1 MWVTVA
7 RCSRLCL
14 SRESDLCD
22 RKIARESDEG
32 SQRGLTTPETRLLS
46 VRLDYGNGSKEATM
60 KYLSTLATVLAAA
73 ILGAVAG
80 CGGEERLS
88 REDFSARLQ
97 SIDERGGELWG
108 RLAQRAQDLE
118 PDQSLPADV
127 KQALTELVEFQE
139 QAVEELEGINPPEDA
154 EEPAQMLIE
163 ALRKR
168 TETFKQVIEAG
179 HVTEQDFDRVTQS
192 GEKIDEALMQLRKE
206 GFLPTSDEHDAE

>member
-1 MWVTVA
+1 
-7 RCSRLCL
+7 
-14 SRESDLCD
+14 
-22 RKIARESDEG
+22 
-32 SQRGLTTPETRLLS
+32 
-46 VRLDYGNGSKEATM
+46 M

-80 CGGEERLS
+80 CGGEDRLS

-154 EEPAQMLIE
+154 EEPVEMLIE
-163 ALRKR
+163 ALGKR

-179 HVTEQDFDRVTQS
+179 RFTRQHFDEVTQS
-192 GEKIDEALMQLRKE
+192 GEEIDQALMQLREE
-206 GFLPTSDEHDAE
+206 GFLPTSDEHEEE